1 MISRALN
8 IVLIIAML
16 ALFGVGWWF
25 WMSFA

>member
-1 MISRALN
+1 MISRVLN
-8 IVLIIAML
+8 IALTIAML